1 MSLKR
6 SDTFSIHKVVNSLQL
21 GTRLKFF
28 IVIFSKIYI
37 VKNAIVQ
44 TIKED
49 FMKLLTLTGFLRT
62 SIFALVLMFSV
73 GPVNAQPNESL
84 RTPTTVTDRD
94 YNTTRTTTIDR
105 DHDTNWGWIGLLG
118 LLGLSGLLPK
128 KRTIEN
134 DRIDTGNRTPPR

>member
-1 MSLKR
+1 
-6 SDTFSIHKVVNSLQL
+6 
-21 GTRLKFF
+21 
-28 IVIFSKIYI
+28 
-37 VKNAIVQ
+37 
-44 TIKED
+44 
-49 FMKLLTLTGFLRT
+49 
-62 SIFALVLMFSV
+62 MFSV